1 MPSFDALY
9 INGPF
14 AFQPLE
20 HFIETVAGW
29 ISIVE
34 HCCTFH
40 QSQSRAPL
48 KSALGVGT
56 NNFLQNQLIWINL
69 LHAELK
75 NPKDHF
81 MKNFSTQSTVAGFH
95 WRPILLEALERAFPP
110 TELEARIGGKIQP
123 VTSPLAKILVQQ
135 SCNNLSRWSK
145 LRSLRLRI
153 QPRMRMKWHC
163 AESVVKNVSLSFVA
177 APKSFKFKDLYCI
190 PISSWCIFCSRISKA
205 KSSAPMEVQ
214 NGQGHRLT
222 CYSRPDLFCWQEIF
236 LRSHKWSSGDQA
248 LVTQE
253 LCCQVE
259 GTTKAPNPAFSVF
272 RNCRSFSSFP
282 LGALCTNQTP
292 NAAWYFIH

>member
-1 MPSFDALY
+1 MPY

-81 MKNFSTQSTVAGFH
+81 TKTFFLFH
-95 WRPILLEALERAFPP
+95 PEHGGRVPLEANSARGVQTGFSPNRARSQNWRKEP
-110 TELEARIGGKIQP
+110 TCYS
-123 VTSPLAKILVQQ
+123 VTVLHLLWQRPQQ

-163 AESVVKNVSLSFVA
+163 TESVVKNVSLSIVA
-177 APKSFKFKDLYCI
+177 APKSLKQICFASQSPAGVFSAAGSPKPSHQHQWRFKMA
-190 PISSWCIFCSRISKA
+190 R
-205 KSSAPMEVQ
+205 
-214 NGQGHRLT
+214 
-222 CYSRPDLFCWQEIF
+222 
-236 LRSHKWSSGDQA
+236 
-248 LVTQE
+248 
-253 LCCQVE
+253 
-259 GTTKAPNPAFSVF
+259 GT
-272 RNCRSFSSFP
+272 
-282 LGALCTNQTP
+282 G
-292 NAAWYFIH
+292 